1 MMEELLFIDI
11 ILTAIF
17 DSIAFRTII
26 DILFGQA
33 IFVCISINDKYIFIF
48 HTFSFIFCKTHDL
61 TTFFPVLQL
70 KGFVYQ
76 FQICRLLTF

>member
-33 IFVCISINDKYIFIF
+33 IFVCISINDKCI
-48 HTFSFIFCKTHDL
+48 FSFFNFKSIIAYSYKMNL
-61 TTFFPVLQL
+61 FF
-70 KGFVYQ
+70 YQ
-76 FQICRLLTF
+76 TLSITE

>member
-11 ILTAIF
+11 ILTEIF

-33 IFVCISINDKYIFIF
+33 IFVCISINDKSK
-48 HTFSFIFCKTHDL
+48 FSFFR
-61 TTFFPVLQL
+61 F
-70 KGFVYQ
+70 
-76 FQICRLLTF
+76 